1 MRKQAKWKQ
10 KITTTV
16 KDEISAVLISMQ
28 CTVTSVWSEFQSSG
42 KAELSVLSIRSC
54 DSQELMLWY
63 SSCVPLAFLSLYPA
77 SILSCFSGTG
87 LIQGQLLPA
96 SSYLTKIYNFLIKA
110 PISSRPPFPASIA
123 CLVNQL
129 HTQFPI
135 RISVL
140 SLPSV
145 PHLIGTIPLGW
156 IPTLAPL
163 LLTC

>member
-1 MRKQAKWKQ
+1 MKSLLCWSRC
-10 KITTTV
+10 
-16 KDEISAVLISMQ
+16 SARWLQ
-28 CTVTSVWSEFQSSG
+28 CGQSFSHLARLNSQFSASGAVT
-42 KAELSVLSIRSC
+42 AR
-54 DSQELMLWY
+54 ELMLWY

-96 SSYLTKIYNFLIKA
+96 SSHLTQIYNFLIKA